1 MKDLKDILAHPYNQK
16 DWTDF
21 LTQLFHEKDS
31 SSDEGILSS
40 PQRIPMSHDKVKEA
54 YELGSYLTSD
64 ERLIGIYQV
73 NISEDMLLYRNKV
86 GLRNLMT
93 PIYKRNVDGVLVA
106 FVQEKKWRLSFISE
120 FVKEIDPQGKMIEQT
135 TDEKRFT
142 YLLGEGEKTKTATDR
157 LKKLV
162 GKPLSLQD
170 FFEVFSVEM
179 LSKDFFREY
188 KEIYEEFVTEIF
200 HEKHNQALF
209 QGNDK
214 AVRDFVKRMMGRIV
228 FLYFIQKK
236 GWLAV
241 PKGKNWGEGNHN
253 YLYHLYKETP
263 KEDWPYF
270 YEKRLVPLFFDTL
283 TDKSSESE
291 NNPLRFPYL
300 NGGLFDKSQ
309 DENFDSIVLPYETF
323 SRLFDTFDKYNFT
336 VYEDSPNEHT
346 VAVDPEM
353 LGHIF
358 ENLLED
364 NKDKGAFYTPKEIVH
379 YMCKESLK
387 TFLLSK
393 ITFGDPSE
401 KIKDVITKII
411 EHQSLNEDEKKY
423 IREKKHIITTPIE
436 NVKICD
442 PAIGSGA
449 FPMGLLQEIYYL
461 KVTLQQL
468 GIIPEQNDAQIKK
481 HIIEQNIYGVDI
493 DSGAVDIARLRFWLS
508 LVVDEP
514 KPQPLPNLD
523 FKIMQGNSLLESYQG
538 VDLSHIGKEE
548 EIIVDDLIDFGDEY
562 KSVQRLTFFSDAKE
576 KIQQLI
582 KNYFTSTEDKTLK
595 RKEINDLIEGKIH
608 YKIIFEKRQVKY
620 KVDLFEKKFG
630 ITSEEDLTEKLQK
643 GTLTSKGKEYKA
655 YIADKKRLLELDL
668 IENELISFQTKI
680 ERPYFLWH
688 TYFKDVFDKGGFD
701 IVIGNPP
708 YVSTKGVS
716 EDIKSFLEA
725 DFGFA
730 DDLYNHFFFKG
741 NEILK
746 DKGVLTFITPKTF
759 WTTQTKRNLRDLL
772 LSQHLEY
779 IFDTANPFES
789 AMVDTCITSFSKVAS
804 KNEKVI
810 FLDGSKD
817 LQAPLRYEVAQSIFI
832 DTQNSVIFK
841 PTEYNMK
848 IHSLYGK
855 KVKELY
861 EQWWDKISTSKNIT
875 KYSQELEAYRKS
887 LKPGDI
893 ALLGCLTEGGQGL
906 ATANN
911 GKYIA
916 VKKSTKWARNILES
930 RPKKLLEVVKRYKTD
945 LKITNEEE
953 AKAYLATLSEIEIAT
968 LFDGLKEKFGRD
980 IFGQGYIYRLIEDDE
995 VADVETLTQEE
1006 KDNGIDPS
1014 KKFYVPYDK
1023 GDKDGNRWY
1032 LETPFAIAWN
1042 KENVGFLKSNSGKKG
1057 EGMPVVRNPQYY
1069 FREGFCWTNIL
1080 NPQARL
1086 LKTKLKVKSINDV
1099 GSMSLSSI
1107 IENIPDFYFV
1117 ILLNSN
1123 MLFDYYR
1130 EFLNITVNIQ
1140 INDIR
1145 QLPIII
1151 PFQDQLKTYK
1161 VLFDE
1166 IVSIKK
1172 QEFNNTIDNI
1182 TSENRIKSKEE
1193 LLDTMVNELYGI

>member
-31 SSDEGILSS
+31 SSDEGILST
-40 PQRIPMSHDKVKEA
+40 PQRIAISHDKVKEA

-64 ERLIGIYQV
+64 ERIIGIYQV

-86 GLRNLMT
+86 GLRKLMAK
-93 PIYKRNVDGVLVA
+93 IYKYNVDGVLVA

-120 FVKEIDPQGKMIEQT
+120 FVKEIDLQGKMIKQI

-188 KEIYEEFVTEIF
+188 KEIYEEFVAEIF
-200 HEKHNQALF
+200 KEEHNQALF
-209 QGNDK
+209 KGNDK

-253 YLYHLYKETP
+253 YLYHLYQETP

-283 TDKSSESE
+283 TNKDSESE
-291 NNPLRFPYL
+291 ANLLRFPYL

-393 ITFGDPSE
+393 ITSDDPSE

-411 EHQSLNEDEKKY
+411 EHQSLNEDEEKY
-423 IREKKHIITTPIE
+423 IREKEHIITTSVE

-461 KVTLQQL
+461 KITLQQL

-481 HIIEQNIYGVDI
+481 HIIEQTIYGVDI

-562 KSVQRLTFFSDAKE
+562 KSIQRLTFFSDAKE

-620 KVDLFEKKFG
+620 KVDLFEKKFD
-630 ITSEEDLTEKLQK
+630 ITSEEDLAEKLQK
-643 GTLTSKGKEYKA
+643 GTLTSKGKEYKT
-655 YIADKKRLLELDL
+655 YMADKKRLLELDL

-708 YVSTKGVS
+708 YVNVEKIDLT
-716 EDIKSFLEA
+716 IKSNIDRFRTA
-725 DFGFA
+725 YKKY
-730 DDLYNHFFFKG
+730 DLYVLFYEKALQLLKKG
-741 NEILK
+741 
-746 DKGVLTFITPKTF
+746 GVLSFITSNKF
-759 WTTQTKRNLRDLL
+759 
-772 LSQHLEY
+772 LSQEY
-779 IFDTANPFES
+779 GLILRQELLKNTIEKIVNFNYDIFDNAT
-789 AMVDTCITSFSKVAS
+789 VRTCILILSKQEPKYKHSIKLIDINS
-804 KNEKVI
+804 KKDTEKFIYRKYDTI
-810 FLDGSKD
+810 F
-817 LQAPLRYEVAQSIFI
+817 
-832 DTQNSVIFK
+832 QNVFK
-841 PTEYNMK
+841 TTEYNNFRINLTEEKMS
-848 IHSLYGK
+848 IL
-855 KVKELY
+855 
-861 EQWWDKISTSKNIT
+861 DKIDEKSIKLEEICSVNYGLRPISLSGKEKTEFIKDNFSDGYK
-875 KYSQELEAYRKS
+875 KYFEGKDTGGWIINSYRYLNYLKEDIYNPMFEELFENPKLA
-887 LKPGDI
+887 
-893 ALLGCLTEGGQGL
+893 GL
-906 ATANN
+906 C
-911 GKYIA
+911 
-916 VKKSTKWARNILES
+916 
-930 RPKKLLEVVKRYKTD
+930 
-945 LKITNEEE
+945 
-953 AKAYLATLSEIEIAT
+953 TLSEINKLRFIYDEKNYYANHSVAILT
-968 LFDGLKEKFGRD
+968 LWYLFENVNNNTIKRNISNKKIELSKDFEYKYL
-980 IFGQGYIYRLIEDDE
+980 QGILNSKLI
-995 VADVETLTQEE
+995 
-1006 KDNGIDPS
+1006 
-1014 KKFYVPYDK
+1014 KFYVNELFYDGTHFYPNQMK
-1023 GDKDGNRWY
+1023 ALPIKK
-1032 LETPFAIAWN
+1032 AN
-1042 KENVGFLKSNSGKKG
+1042 K
-1057 EGMPVVRNPQYY
+1057 
-1069 FREGFCWTNIL
+1069 NIQQL
-1080 NPQARL
+1080 
-1086 LKTKLKVKSINDV
+1086 
-1099 GSMSLSSI
+1099 
-1107 IENIPDFYFV
+1107 FV
-1117 ILLNSN
+1117 ILVNMIHHLQPNISENIFTHTSN
-1123 MLFDYYR
+1123 LDVASHFQ
-1130 EFLNITVNIQ
+1130 NILDMMVYELYFEIHT
-1140 INDIR
+1140 
-1145 QLPIII
+1145 
-1151 PFQDQLKTYK
+1151 K
-1161 VLFDE
+1161 VVGVDVLQFIKPMIDE
-1166 IVSIKK
+1166 IQKLSINEQIEIFYKWY
-1172 QEFNNTIDNI
+1172 QQ
-1182 TSENRIKSKEE
+1182 SENKVRQRVL
-1193 LLDTMVNELYGI
+1193 LLDTRSENLLAIINKII